1 MLDTGELYTAV
12 ERVFSCP
19 AKASTSDL
27 LKACRFCATDDQ
39 SVQAF
44 EGVRDLENALLGLL
58 NVSLEG
64 RADNDTL
71 EVDVRRARLA
81 LRTLINAVNRSKK
94 FGDSVTPECLTL
106 FRTLI
111 RIPELHTEAFAAL
124 VALARPMRIACA
136 LSDAYVTLIG
146 ELVILWESPAVSD
159 SDRSWISAL
168 ISIHLEEDFG
178 FLASHFA
185 DLPCEEYTA
194 LLHMTEVLMDS
205 GLGNSV
211 TKVHPN
217 NISFCVDLLQ
227 RILYDFGEGVS
238 VDCPTWSKSRTLLR
252 LSCLNGLKDRV
263 MVFQVHPNNISFC
276 VDLLQRILYDFG
288 EGVSVEKR
296 LPYVEQIAYAVEIIA
311 SAALREEEY
320 SVQLL
325 DRPTAIESVVDILE
339 SVLDAQWQDE
349 NEERSRPQPEPH
361 PDRPQKEPEIRIA
374 RVMQCKRLSTLSAA
388 VRDSPLEI
396 RATVKCAA
404 VRAIGNLCCE
414 RPLLRVAAGARG
426 AVLAV
431 LRCARL
437 LENDRPFIV
446 QWSIAALRHLCY
458 QCPKNQQFILE
469 MDQKPTGVID
479 RQKLLKELGIEVEI
493 DPTSGAVRLTRPPSQ
508 SQ

>member
-211 TKVHPN
+211 TK
-217 NISFCVDLLQ
+217 
-227 RILYDFGEGVS
+227 
-238 VDCPTWSKSRTLLR
+238 
-252 LSCLNGLKDRV
+252 
-263 MVFQVHPNNISFC
+263 VHPNNISFC